1 MALTLLL
8 GGARSGKS
16 ALAERPAARSTGPV
30 TVVATAQA
38 RDAEMAERIRRHRGQ
53 RPAGWRTVEEPFDL
67 ETALAEVP
75 AGTYLLVDCLTLWV
89 SNLVEQG
96 LSDEQV
102 GRRAGRARRWW
113 SATRSAPGSSPPTP
127 SRAAIAT
134 CSARSTPPGRPPP
147 TRPCCWSPAGP
158 CPWPTRW
165 RCWPVTE
172 PTAALTGL
180 DRQVAHLL
188 GQAPGPDQEAAAA
201 VAARAGQVLRP
212 AGALAR
218 LDELAAWLAAWQG
231 SRRPAVRRP
240 AAVVFAADH
249 GVAATGVSAY
259 PPEVTAAMLKA
270 LREGAATACVLARQ
284 VGATLDVV
292 DVGVGE
298 PSGDLALQ
306 PALDPARFRA
316 CLQAGRDAV
325 AGLDAD
331 LLVLGEMGIGNTTA
345 AAAVTA
351 ILLDRPAEAAT
362 GRGTGVDDAGLARKL
377 AVVSA
382 ARRRVGTGTA
392 PLEVL
397 RQAGGAELAALAGAA
412 LEARLRRLP
421 LVLDGFVVTAAVAP
435 LEVLH
440 PGALANAVAGHR
452 SAEPGHQALLERL
465 GKQPLLDL
473 GMRLGEA
480 SGALAT
486 VPLLRLAAAAV
497 TEVATFDEWGLER

>member
-1 MALTLLL
+1 M
-8 GGARSGKS
+8 
-16 ALAERPAARSTGPV
+16 
-30 TVVATAQA
+30 
-38 RDAEMAERIRRHRGQ
+38 DEM
-53 RPAGWRTVEEPFDL
+53 
-67 ETALAEVP
+67 
-75 AGTYLLVDCLTLWV
+75 
-89 SNLVEQG
+89 S
-96 LSDEQV
+96 
-102 GRRAGRARRWW
+102 
-113 SATRSAPGSSPPTP
+113 
-127 SRAAIAT
+127 
-134 CSARSTPPGRPPP
+134 
-147 TRPCCWSPAGP
+147 
-158 CPWPTRW
+158 
-165 RCWPVTE
+165 
-172 PTAALTGL
+172 GL

-188 GQAPGPDQEAAAA
+188 AGAPGPDLEAAAA
-201 VAARAGQVLRP
+201 VADRAGRVLRP

-231 SRRPAVRRP
+231 TPRPAVRRP

-249 GVAATGVSAY
+249 GVAAGGVSAY
-259 PPEVTAAMLKA
+259 PAEVTAAMLKA
-270 LREGAATACVLARQ
+270 LREGVATAAVLARQ

-292 DVGVGE
+292 DVGVGD
-298 PSGDLALQ
+298 PTGDLARE
-306 PALDPARFRA
+306 PALDPARFRR

-351 ILLDRPAEAAT
+351 ILLDLPAEAAT

-377 AVVSA
+377 AAVEA
-382 ARRRVGTGTA
+382 ARRRVGGSGG

-435 LEVLH
+435 LGLLH
-440 PGALANAVAGHR
+440 PGALANAIAGHR
-452 SAEPGHQALLERL
+452 SAEPGHTALLERL
-465 GKQPLLDL
+465 GLEPLLEL
-473 GMRLGEA
+473 GMRLGEG
-480 SGALAT
+480 SGALAA